1 MQNEN
6 NKMRIVLGIEYDGRA
21 FCGWQF
27 QDHSPSVQEA
37 VEKALTKVANHAVR
51 VVCAGRTDTGVHA
64 AEQIIHFDTEVARE
78 PYQWVSGV
86 NANLPAGVTILWAQE
101 ISDDFHARFK
111 AFRRAYRYVIFSR
124 KVRPSYLHGLV
135 TWDYREF
142 DEHRMQQAANHLI
155 GEHDFSSYRAIG
167 CQAKS
172 PVRTMY
178 QFEVSRQG
186 NFIFLDIEANAFLH
200 HMVRNIAGVLMTIGA
215 GEQEPGW
222 AKEVLELK
230 DRTLGGITAAPHGL
244 YLVRV
249 DYPDEFVL
257 PKIKNLPS
265 FA

>member
-1 MQNEN
+1 
-6 NKMRIVLGIEYDGRA
+6 MRIALGIEYDGRA

-37 VEKALTKVANHAVR
+37 VEKALCKVANHAVR

-64 AEQIIHFDTEVARE
+64 TEQVVHFDTAVTRE
-78 PYQWVSGV
+78 PFQWVSGV

-101 ISDDFHARFK
+101 VNDEFHSRFK

-124 KVRPSYLHGLV
+124 NVRPSYLNGLV

-142 DEHRMQQAANHLI
+142 DEGRMLQAATYLI

-172 PVRTMY
+172 PVRTIY
-178 QFEVSRQG
+178 QFNVTRQG
-186 NFIFLDIEANAFLH
+186 SFIFLDIEANAFLH
-200 HMVRNIAGVLMTIGA
+200 HMVRNIAGVLMSIGA
-215 GEQEPGW
+215 GEQEPVW
-222 AKEVLELK
+222 AKEVLGY
-230 DRTLGGITAAPHGL
+230 RNRILGGITAPPHGL

-249 DYPDEFVL
+249 DYPEEFVL
-257 PKIKNLPS
+257 PQKTNLPS

>member
-1 MQNEN
+1 
-6 NKMRIVLGIEYDGRA
+6 MRIALGIEYDGRP

-27 QDHSPSVQEA
+27 QDHSPSVQEE
-37 VEKALTKVANHAVR
+37 VEKALSKVANHFVR

-64 AEQIIHFDTEVARE
+64 TEQIIHFDTDVSRE
-78 PYQWVSGV
+78 PYQWVKGV
-86 NANLPAGVTILWAQE
+86 NANLPEGVSILWAQE
-101 ISDDFHARFK
+101 ISDEFHARFK

-124 KVRPSYLHGLV
+124 NVRPSYLNGLV

-142 DEHRMQQAANHLI
+142 DEQRMQQAADHLV
-155 GEHDFSSYRAIG
+155 GEHDFSSYRALG

-172 PVRTMY
+172 PVRTLY
-178 QFEVSRQG
+178 QFKVSRQG

-215 GEQEPGW
+215 GEQEPYW

-249 DYPDEFVL
+249 DYPEEFIL
-257 PKIKNLPS
+257 PQRPNLPM
-265 FA
+265 FG